1 MCFYVSPPALNK
13 SEIKSPCIESN
24 SCGRKQEPSI
34 VYEYNYYNFYSR
46 SEADISSLKCRAT
59 VSRAGRTDACST

>member
-34 VYEYNYYNFYSR
+34 VYEYNYTTSTG
-46 SEADISSLKCRAT
+46 IIIT
-59 VSRAGRTDACST
+59 VLQYGGILYRNNRVAVHARG

>member
-34 VYEYNYYNFYSR
+34 VEFYTSIIILR
-46 SEADISSLKCRAT
+46 VQVLQYGGILYRNNRVAVHAR
-59 VSRAGRTDACST
+59 G